1 MIVKTPSPQI
11 KVSTLSFG
19 YNTTCVLDGISITIN
34 EGDIVGILGP
44 NGAGKST
51 LVKLIAGLLKPSNG
65 DVLLENESVHK
76 ISPKQRAKKMAYV
89 PQIISMPFSYT
100 AVEVVL
106 MGRAHNL
113 PLLGLES
120 KGDINAA
127 MDAMNKTDCAHLASR
142 LFDSLSGG
150 ERQRVILARAFAQGA
165 RIMLLDEPTAF
176 LDIRHQIEFN
186 RYIREDNERS
196 GTTIV
201 SAIHDINLASVFCSR
216 IILLQNG
223 KIIATGTPQE
233 TINSKL
239 IGLTFGVEVEITSDF
254 GHPFYLPR

>member
-1 MIVKTPSPQI
+1 MKTLSPQI
-11 KVSTLSFG
+11 KVSGLSFG
-19 YNTTCVLDGISITIN
+19 YNEARVLDDISITIN
-34 EGDIVGILGP
+34 EGDIIGILGP

-51 LVKLIAGLLKPSNG
+51 LIKLIAGLLKPSSGN
-65 DVLLENESVHK
+65 VLIEDESIHK
-76 ISPKQRAKKMAYV
+76 ISPKQRAKKIAYV

-106 MGRAHNL
+106 MGRTHNL

-120 KGDINAA
+120 KGDISAA
-127 MDAMNKTDCAHLASR
+127 MDAMSKTDCAHLASR
-142 LFDSLSGG
+142 PFDSLSGG

-165 RIMLLDEPTAF
+165 KIMLLDEPTAF

-186 RYIREDNERS
+186 SYIREDNDHS

-201 SAIHDINLASVFCSR
+201 SAIHDINLASVFCSK
-216 IILLQNG
+216 IVLLKEG

-233 TINSKL
+233 TINNEL
-239 IGLTFGVEVEITSDF
+239 IGLTFGVDVKITSDF
-254 GHPFYLPR
+254 GHPFYLPQ